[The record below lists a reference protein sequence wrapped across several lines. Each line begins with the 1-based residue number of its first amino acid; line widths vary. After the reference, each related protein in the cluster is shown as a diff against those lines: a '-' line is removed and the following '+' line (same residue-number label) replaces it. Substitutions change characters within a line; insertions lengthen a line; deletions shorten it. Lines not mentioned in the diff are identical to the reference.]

1 MRPRALLI
9 ALCAGDI
16 ASSLAFV
23 LPSFLKVPVLW
34 YYPLQ
39 RRFALE
45 TLPSAL
51 AMDWY
56 GRSLLALV
64 AGLLIG
70 ALAYA
75 VCRRREGGEGK
86 EGADRT
92 PTLFVLWA
100 ATATVFAMASCA
112 YQLAL
117 REPVPEPLPSW
128 YVPK

>member
-1 MRPRALLI
+1 MQARALLI

-23 LPSFLKVPVLW
+23 LPGFVKIPVLW

-45 TLPSAL
+45 ALPSAL

-56 GRSLLALV
+56 GRSLLAIL
-64 AGLLIG
+64 AGLLIA

-75 VCRRREGGEGK
+75 VCRRREGDGRVP
-86 EGADRT
+86 A
-92 PTLFVLWA
+92 LFVLWA

-117 REPVPEPLPSW
+117 REPVPEPLPAW